1 MAKNEQIDANKPTTE
16 KTPKEQVK
24 PGKPV
29 GVELKDDDL
38 KTVSGGRRVA

>member
-1 MAKNEQIDANKPTTE
+1 MAKDEQINTNKPTME

-38 KTVSGGRRVA
+38 KTVSGGRRLA